1 MENTLTLSFQP
12 YYRVQMLTRVTKGLH
27 QKQKKV
33 KTSVKSCMKKRSKLQ
48 RIAVGRRLG
57 IPH

>member
-1 MENTLTLSFQP
+1 
-12 YYRVQMLTRVTKGLH
+12 MLTRVTKGLH

-33 KTSVKSCMKKRSKLQ
+33 KTSVKSCMKKRRKLQ
-48 RIAVGRRLG
+48 RIAAGRRLG